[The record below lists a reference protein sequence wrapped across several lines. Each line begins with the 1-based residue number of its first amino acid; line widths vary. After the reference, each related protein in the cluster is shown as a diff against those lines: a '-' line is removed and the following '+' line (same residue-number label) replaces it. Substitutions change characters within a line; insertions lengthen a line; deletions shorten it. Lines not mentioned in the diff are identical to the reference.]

1 MDRRKAPRTP
11 PAPSATPLPLPGSV
25 VGTLHDMSGLRT
37 WAEKPRAPVDFVEI
51 RLDSLPLTLSPQ
63 LLQRFRS
70 PLLLTPRAKAEGG
83 ARDWSPE
90 TRLRHLK
97 KYLCWAG
104 LVDWELRLAHQA
116 PKLID
121 ELNQNH
127 IPWIASWHDFQR
139 TPPLSELLRARDLA
153 FSKGAQVFKVAT
165 LLRDAKDLPTLI
177 SLQDASQG
185 MAVATMGMGPL
196 GRASRLLLAKLGS
209 VLNYGWL
216 DRPQVPGQFPAR
228 LLRRRIQEL

>member
-1 MDRRKAPRTP
+1 MDHEASRASTQR
-11 PAPSATPLPLPGSV
+11 SAAQIPTPGSV
-25 VGTLHDMSGLRT
+25 VGTIHSISGLRE
-37 WAEKPRAPVDFVEI
+37 ASRKPRPPIDFLEI
-51 RLDSLPLTLSPQ
+51 RLDCLPLSVSRESLKKLP
-63 LLQRFRS
+63 L

-83 ARDWSPE
+83 ERDWSDE
-90 TRLRHLK
+90 ARLRQLSK
-97 KYLCWAG
+97 FLPLAG
-104 LVDWELRLAHQA
+104 LVDWELRLASQA
-116 PKLID
+116 PGLISQLQ
-121 ELNQNH
+121 EQH
-127 IPWIASWHDFQR
+127 IAWVASWHDFKR
-139 TPPLSELLRARDLA
+139 TPELPSLLRARDRA
-153 FSKGAQVFKVAT
+153 FSKGAKVFKAAT
-165 LLRDAKDLPTLI
+165 FLRDVEDLQTLI